1 MSQCTKNTWSAQQI
15 LLPRPKKKP
24 WTPTKLIYYRR
35 YIAKKHEGQDSFELH
50 SRKPKFYLEIHV
62 YLSGKAGKKNVHHH
76 LIIIII
82 SMLQGRKR
90 TAEFAVEII
99 KQQQ

>member
-1 MSQCTKNTWSAQQI
+1 VHNKFFYRDQKKTLNTHKA
-15 LLPRPKKKP
+15 
-24 WTPTKLIYYRR
+24 IYYRR
-35 YIAKKHEGQDSFELH
+35 YIAKKHEDPDSFELH

-62 YLSGKAGKKNVHHH
+62 YLSGKAGKAGKAGKKNVHQH

-82 SMLQGRKR
+82 SMLQGTNR

-99 KQQQ
+99 KQQQQQ